1 MKKIWKLEFTRF
13 IIVGVLNTICY
24 YLVYLLFYQLADV
37 HYLVSHWIGI
47 IISMIFSFF
56 LNSYFTYGVRPTW
69 RKFFQFP
76 LTQVVNITVS
86 SVLVYIFIEGFGWNG
101 TVAPVAAVFFT
112 VPITFV
118 ITSKIMKNGRGDVTN
133 EA

>member
-47 IISMIFSFF
+47 IISMVFSFF

-76 LTQVVNITVS
+76 LTQAVNITVS

-101 TVAPVAAVFFT
+101 TVAPIAAVFFT

-118 ITSKIMKNGRGDVTN
+118 ITSKIMKSGREDVTN

>member
-24 YLVYLLFYQLADV
+24 YLVYLFFYQLADV

>member
-13 IIVGVLNTICY
+13 VIVGVLNTICY
-24 YLVYLLFYQLADV
+24 YLIYLLFYQAADV
-37 HYLVSHWIGI
+37 FYLLSHWVAVIL
-47 IISMIFSFF
+47 SMIFSFF

-76 LTQVVNITVS
+76 LTQAVNIAVS
-86 SVLVYIFIEGFGWNG
+86 SVLVSLFIEVLGWSG
-101 TVAPVAAVFFT
+101 TVAPIAAVFIT

-118 ITSKIMKNGRGDVTN
+118 ITSKIMKNEREDVTH

>member
-37 HYLVSHWIGI
+37 HYLVSHWIGT

-76 LTQVVNITVS
+76 LTQAVNIAVS
-86 SVLVYIFIEGFGWNG
+86 SVLVYIFVEGFGWSG
-101 TVAPVAAVFFT
+101 TVAPILAVFFT

-118 ITSKIMKNGRGDVTN
+118 ITSKIMKNGREDVTH